1 MDIYNI
7 KEQEYF
13 KMTEDERYESARRC
27 LKLMKEDSNI
37 LEDVMDDV
45 LEKILLSELELA
57 KRLENYMMC
66 EAINNMLKI
75 IKNEETL

>member
-13 KMTEDERYESARRC
+13 KMTEEERYESARRC
-27 LKLMKEDSNI
+27 LKLMKEDNDI
-37 LEDVMDDV
+37 MGDVMDDV
-45 LEKILLSELELA
+45 IEEVLLNELELA
-57 KRLENYMMC
+57 KELENYMMC

-75 IKNEETL
+75 IKNAETL

>member
-13 KMTEDERYESARRC
+13 KMTEEERYESARRC

-37 LEDVMDDV
+37 MGDVMDEV
-45 LEKILLSELELA
+45 IEEILLNELEFA
-57 KRLENYMMC
+57 KELENYMMC

-75 IKNEETL
+75 IKNAETL

>member
-13 KMTEDERYESARRC
+13 KMTEEERYESARRC
-27 LKLMKEDSNI
+27 LKLMKEDNDI
-37 LEDVMDDV
+37 MGDVMDDV
-45 LEKILLSELELA
+45 IEEILLNELEFA
-57 KRLENYMMC
+57 QQLENYMMC